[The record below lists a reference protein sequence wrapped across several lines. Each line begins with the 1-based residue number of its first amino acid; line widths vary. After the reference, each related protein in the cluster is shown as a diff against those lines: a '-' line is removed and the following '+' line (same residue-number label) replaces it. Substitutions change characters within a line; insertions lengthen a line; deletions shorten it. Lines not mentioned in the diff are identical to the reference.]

1 MPQQWRISA
10 VPLMVFLLLSFFAHG
25 DDDIR
30 QSNVV
35 ELHLGE
41 KVHLQSAVELL
52 EDVNAEL
59 TWQQALANNAWLS
72 SETTDLNLGVSNS
85 AFWFKVQVKYIGA
98 QARVFQIRYPLLDY
112 VDFFLLQD
120 NHLIKHVATGD
131 ARPFNS
137 RELKDKNFVISHHQ
151 HLDQHEG
158 EQILTL
164 LIRAETQGSMV
175 LPLSSVNI
183 EDYGQETSIE
193 NLTHGI
199 YFGISIA
206 MFLYNMMLFVYLK
219 DRSYLYYCSFV
230 FIIFLSALAYTGQ
243 GFYWLWP
250 ENEILNRYMT
260 PVMSASGFLAA
271 TLFFGS
277 FLQLNSRGSWGK
289 RVFIICMGLSIFSVV
304 TSVVLS
310 YSESIKILTLMQ
322 LLLTILYLGTSLY
335 LWKNGVVVAKYFT
348 LAWVFFITGN
358 SINAARVLGV
368 LPSNLFT
375 VYANLYGNAIEMLM
389 LSMGLAYRVE
399 AMREVQAGLSRKLR
413 LAQQDA
419 IKNLEKYRDLFQK
432 SPVGLFRYD
441 RGSDS
446 YYGNEQTTKLMSGY
460 RDIRE
465 FLQGNLN
472 YRDYKLLL
480 KTQEVKDRVI
490 KLDGNTY
497 YNLSLITVSDS
508 KGKLIEVEGTLSDI
522 SAQKQTEGLRI
533 ASEKEK
539 LNTLTQLVVGISH
552 QFNTPLGVV
561 ITTEDLIKN
570 NLLAVL
576 DNVEGNKLKKDD
588 LIQMLSTALEAMNLS
603 SENIKIMSSMLNDL
617 RASIGTREKL
627 HLSNIDVSDFF
638 TYLLGY
644 FNGQLGGY
652 DNSPPLLLKLETN
665 GIRSFFSDYDV
676 ISDIFLRLLSN
687 SYYHAY
693 SDDQKNRTITLT
705 LKQTNDFTNIEYRD
719 NGRGLDEKEG
729 KNIFIPFFTGNT
741 RQKSNSG
748 LGMYIIHNQV
758 VKILNGKIDLLEST
772 SGFAIRIQL
781 PKEYPEYDLIE

>member
-151 HLDQHEG
+151 DLDQHEG

-627 HLSNIDVSDFF
+627 HLSNIDASDFF

>member
-1 MPQQWRISA
+1 
-10 VPLMVFLLLSFFAHG
+10 
-25 DDDIR
+25 
-30 QSNVV
+30 
-35 ELHLGE
+35 
-41 KVHLQSAVELL
+41 
-52 EDVNAEL
+52 
-59 TWQQALANNAWLS
+59 
-72 SETTDLNLGVSNS
+72 
-85 AFWFKVQVKYIGA
+85 
-98 QARVFQIRYPLLDY
+98 
-112 VDFFLLQD
+112 
-120 NHLIKHVATGD
+120 
-131 ARPFNS
+131 
-137 RELKDKNFVISHHQ
+137 
-151 HLDQHEG
+151 
-158 EQILTL
+158 
-164 LIRAETQGSMV
+164 
-175 LPLSSVNI
+175 
-183 EDYGQETSIE
+183 
-193 NLTHGI
+193 
-199 YFGISIA
+199 
-206 MFLYNMMLFVYLK
+206 
-219 DRSYLYYCSFV
+219 
-230 FIIFLSALAYTGQ
+230 
-243 GFYWLWP
+243 
-250 ENEILNRYMT
+250 
-260 PVMSASGFLAA
+260 
-271 TLFFGS
+271 
-277 FLQLNSRGSWGK
+277 
-289 RVFIICMGLSIFSVV
+289 
-304 TSVVLS
+304 
-310 YSESIKILTLMQ
+310 
-322 LLLTILYLGTSLY
+322 
-335 LWKNGVVVAKYFT
+335 
-348 LAWVFFITGN
+348 
-358 SINAARVLGV
+358 
-368 LPSNLFT
+368 
-375 VYANLYGNAIEMLM
+375 M

-627 HLSNIDVSDFF
+627 HLSNIDASDFF

>member
-627 HLSNIDVSDFF
+627 HVSNIDASDFF

-676 ISDIFLRLLSN
+676 ISDIFLRLLNN

>member
-250 ENEILNRYMT
+250 DNEILNRYMT

-627 HLSNIDVSDFF
+627 HLSNIDASDFF

>member
-627 HLSNIDVSDFF
+627 HLSNIDASDFF

>member
-30 QSNVV
+30 QLNVV

-250 ENEILNRYMT
+250 DNEILNRYMT

-627 HLSNIDVSDFF
+627 HLSNIDASDFF

>member
-627 HLSNIDVSDFF
+627 HVSNIDTSDFF